1 MRDADPA
8 PEKPERKAMSASV
21 GPTTL
26 SIALVTTERLAKI
39 RSAMYLREPYLER
52 VSGRTWNAEYIGQL
66 AQL

>member
-1 MRDADPA
+1 
-8 PEKPERKAMSASV
+8 MSASV
-21 GPTTL
+21 DPTTL